1 MKTSPMKQPN
11 NAPGAARRGNPRV
24 PTAGIAQKRFFA
36 AAMLLCLCYSVIR
49 PAASNAETYDGS
61 MPESRVKA
69 SAPSQRWAVQVK
81 EGTLAFVP
89 YGPGIIRVTFT
100 KNTKDEIVPS
110 GWGTVASPFGEAG
123 WTFKKE
129 GDSVTLSSAKM
140 SLKIDGKTGG
150 FEALRPDG
158 SLLCDYI
165 SSGLSPNTVNG
176 VQTLRATGTFSAGD
190 DEHFYGLGQHQD
202 GNLDLRGQT
211 YLLRHHYGSRE
222 SVGVPFLI
230 SSRHYAVMW
239 DNPSLTKVRCA
250 VDGKTTWDSE
260 FADAVAFFLIV
271 GDSSDEVYTG
281 YRTLTGAAPMPP
293 RAALA
298 FIQSKARYS
307 SQKEILE
314 LAGSYRSRHYPCDTL
329 VVDYL
334 NWVKLG
340 DLALDPKYWPDPK
353 GMNDQLHKL
362 GFHSIVSIWPGYAK
376 GSKHYD
382 ELVSNKFTYT
392 NADGTPTAMPKDPQ
406 FHRDADIDSTN
417 PKARVWLWNQ
427 VSKSYFAN
435 GFDYIWL
442 DESEPDIEWHNSFC
456 FLGPCA
462 KVYNIYPLVHSAAI
476 YQGHRSIS
484 DERVLILTRAAYLGA
499 QRNATT
505 FWSSDISATW
515 DALQTQIPA
524 GLGMCAS
531 GMPYWS
537 SDTGGWAPLPR
548 ESHPATLLLDPSDA
562 RKVIG
567 NNDDYP
573 ELFVR
578 WFQYSA
584 FCPTFRAHGNRAAN
598 EVWSFGK
605 AAEPI
610 LVKYL
615 KLRYQLMPYIY
626 SQAHASEET
635 GAPFMRAL
643 FMDFADDTKA
653 LTVKDEYMFG
663 SAFLV
668 APVTAQGKTE
678 RSVYLPAGTDW
689 YDFWTN
695 QRYHGGQTVQVK
707 APIETLPLFVR
718 AGSIL
723 PLGEDI
729 ETTETPQKISA
740 VRVYA
745 GADGDF
751 PLYDDDGHTYGY
763 ESGQFSLAHLK
774 YNDAKRA
781 FSVNGPAPALAERI
795 QPTIIDGSRQ

>member
-1 MKTSPMKQPN
+1 M
-11 NAPGAARRGNPRV
+11 
-24 PTAGIAQKRFFA
+24 I
-36 AAMLLCLCYSVIR
+36 L
-49 PAASNAETYDGS
+49 PAASNAEAYDGS

-69 SAPSQRWAVQVK
+69 PASYQRWAVPVK
-81 EGTLAFVP
+81 GGTLAFVP
-89 YGPGIIRVTFT
+89 YGPGIIRITFT
-100 KNTKDEIVPS
+100 KETKDRIVPS
-110 GWGTVASPFGEAG
+110 GWGTIASPAGESG
-123 WTFKKE
+123 WTFKKDGE
-129 GDSVTLSSAKM
+129 SVTLSSSKM
-140 SLKIDGKTGG
+140 VLKIDGKIGG

-158 SLLCDYI
+158 SPICNYI
-165 SSGLSPNTVNG
+165 SSELSSHTVNG
-176 VQTLRATGTFSAGD
+176 VETLQAKGTFSAGE
-190 DEHFYGLGQHQD
+190 DEHFFGLGQHQD
-202 GNLDLRGQT
+202 GHLDLRGQT
-211 YLLRHHYGSRE
+211 LSLRHHYGNRE
-222 SVGVPFLI
+222 TVGVPFLI
-230 SSRHYAVMW
+230 SSRRYAVMW
-239 DNPSLTKVRCA
+239 DNPSVTNVRCA
-250 VDGKTTWDSE
+250 ADGKTTWDSE
-260 FADAVAFFLIV
+260 VSDAVAFFLIV
-271 GDSSDEVYTG
+271 GKNSDEVYTG
-281 YRTLTGAAPMPP
+281 YRDLTGAAPMPP
-293 RAALA
+293 KAALA
-298 FIQSKARYS
+298 FIQCKARYA
-307 SQKEILE
+307 SQKELLE
-314 LAGSYRSRHYPCDTL
+314 VAEGYRNRHYPCDNV

-334 NWVKLG
+334 SWAKLG
-340 DLALDPKYWPDPK
+340 DLSLDPKYWPDPK

-362 GFHSIVSIWPGYAK
+362 RFHSIVSIWPGYAM

-382 ELVSNKFTYT
+382 EVVSNKFVYT
-392 NADGTPTAMPKDPQ
+392 NADGTPTAMAKDPQ

-427 VSKSYFAN
+427 VSNSFRTD
-435 GFDYIWL
+435 GFDYFWL
-442 DESEPDIEWHNSFC
+442 DESEPDIEWHDSFC

-462 KVYNIYPLVHSAAI
+462 KVYNIFPLVHSAAI
-476 YQGHRSIS
+476 YQGQRSIS
-484 DERVLILTRAAYLGA
+484 DERVMILTRTAYLGA

-515 DALQTQIPA
+515 EAFQNQIPT
-524 GLGMCAS
+524 GLNMCAS

-537 SDTGGWAPLPR
+537 SDTGGWAPIPK
-548 ESHPATLLLDPSDA
+548 ESHPANLLLDPSDA

-615 KLRYQLMPYIY
+615 KLRYQLIPYIY

-643 FMDFADDTKA
+643 FMDFTNDAKA
-653 LTVKDEYMFG
+653 LAVKDEYMFG
-663 SAFLV
+663 PAFLV
-668 APVTAQGKTE
+668 APVTSQGKTE
-678 RSVYLPAGTDW
+678 QSVYLPAGTDW

-695 QRYHGGQTVQVK
+695 HRYRGGQTVQVK

-723 PLGEDI
+723 PLGEEI

-740 VRVYA
+740 LRVYA

-763 ESGQFSLAHLK
+763 ESGKFTLAHLK
-774 YNDAKRA
+774 YDDAKRV
-781 FSVNGPAPALAERI
+781 FSVDGSTPALANGL
-795 QPTIIDGSRQ
+795 QPTIIDGSKQ